1 MEEKKNALVQSI
13 IEIACKNDI
22 SQQGKEKA
30 ISNLIENHIE
40 EPLLDAASVW
50 VRESFLEKEDDYYDR
65 GKFLKGYFKDV
76 SEAVEDL
83 RKEMRKAMEEEL
95 WERCI
100 VKELG

>member
-1 MEEKKNALVQSI
+1 MGEKKNALVRSI

-30 ISNLIENHIE
+30 IANLIENHIE

-50 VRESFLEKEDDYYDR
+50 VCESFLKKEDDYYDKW
-65 GKFLKGYFKDV
+65 KFLKGYFEDV

-83 RKEMRKAMEEEL
+83 RNEMRTAMED
-95 WERCI
+95 
-100 VKELG
+100 

>member
-1 MEEKKNALVQSI
+1 MLQSI
-13 IEIACKNDI
+13 IEIACNSEI
-22 SQQGKEKA
+22 SQQAKEKA
-30 ISNLIENHIE
+30 IANLIENHIE
-40 EPLLDAASVW
+40 EPLIDAASVW
-50 VRESFLEKEDDYYDR
+50 VCESFLEKEDDYYDR
-65 GKFLKGYFKDV
+65 GKFLKGYFEDV